1 MYRFLKWPF
10 VLKSAQDKF
19 QRKTD
24 CCYAGLR
31 DVVAIVDDVLV
42 CGKTGTEHDNNLK
55 AALQRT
61 RDIGIKLKDEKLD
74 VGQSQAEYFG
84 EVRSARP

>member
-55 AALQRT
+55 LLYSVQEIWGSSSKMKSLT
-61 RDIGIKLKDEKLD
+61 
-74 VGQSQAEYFG
+74 
-84 EVRSARP
+84 